1 MATTTAK
8 RVKNHAALTAS
19 KKDTSPKW
27 DGAESWTGEQFTK
40 YFRQAMIWYNENKSG
55 KELKPQVINWM
66 GSVGVDQDKIA
77 MFHRTRDGLC
87 NSTLGAVAACLV
99 KGMPRVHPEFNNG
112 KDSGAW
118 VIAEVDKI
126 IAMRQFDEPEVPVE
140 VKQAKIH
147 NPIIT
152 IQDRIREQAGAM
164 AEEIDAAIDSFITD
178 PDAFDPKQYSLVK
191 LLRGKGAKA
200 AQARYIKSFYEF
212 GHNELLELSS
222 GNADDQLRE
231 AYRHLPRRNVRKL
244 IEFYQLIMD
253 ACDQVAAEAKVNKKP
268 RAKKVKPAE
277 DLVKKLK
284 FKTSD
289 DKLGIVSVPP
299 AQLVKAQGVLIYNTK
314 TRKVGMY
321 IAKNSEGFGI
331 KGTTLLNYTE
341 KSSQKTLR
349 KPLEQLKELKDQ
361 NTQKRVETWY
371 TKSVKTTETM
381 LNGRFSEDT
390 IILRVFK

>member
-8 RVKNHAALTAS
+8 RAKSHQILANN

-27 DGAESWTGEQFTK
+27 DGAESWTGEQFNKT
-40 YFRQAMIWYNENKSG
+40 FRDSMGWYAQNKTG
-55 KELKPQVINWM
+55 KELKPQVINWL
-66 GSVGVDQDKIA
+66 GSQGIDKDLISQFKLTKDQLSGI
-77 MFHRTRDGLC
+77 
-87 NSTLGAVAACLV
+87 TLGAVAACLI
-99 KGMPRVHPEFNNG
+99 KGMPRIHQEFNQG

-118 VIAEVDKI
+118 VLAEVYRI
-126 IAMRQFDEPEVPVE
+126 ISLGQFDEPEVPV
-140 VKQAKIH
+140 VKNTPF
-147 NPIIT
+147 NPIVN

-244 IEFYQLIMD
+244 IDFYQLIMD

-299 AQLVKAQGVLIYNTK
+299 AQLVKAQSVLIYNTK

-381 LNGRFSEDT
+381 LNGRFNEDT
-390 IILRVFK
+390 VILRIFK

>member
-8 RVKNHAALTAS
+8 RLKNHAALVAS
-19 KKDTSPKW
+19 KKDSSPKW
-27 DGAESWTGEQFTK
+27 DGAESLSGEEFTRK
-40 YFRQAMIWYNENKSG
+40 FRESMGWYSENKTG
-55 KELKPQVINWM
+55 KELKPQVVNWM
-66 GSVGVDQDKIA
+66 GSVGIDRDLISK
-77 MFHRTRDGLC
+77 FKRTKDSLSGI
-87 NSTLGAVAACLV
+87 TLGAVAACLV
-99 KGMPRVHPEFNNG
+99 KGMPRIHPEFNNG
-112 KDSGAW
+112 KDSGKW
-118 VIAEVDKI
+118 VIDEVKKIVDKGD
-126 IAMRQFDEPEVPVE
+126 FEEEEV
-140 VKQAKIH
+140 VKVVANK
-147 NPIIT
+147 NPIIS

-164 AEEIDAAIDSFITD
+164 AEEIDAAIDSFILD
-178 PDAFDPKQYSLVK
+178 PEQFDPKQYNLVK

-222 GNADDQLRE
+222 GNADVQLRE
-231 AYRHLPRRNVRKL
+231 AYRHLPRKHVRKL
-244 IEFYQLIMD
+244 IDFYQYIMD
-253 ACDQVAAEAKVNKKP
+253 ACDQIAAEAKVSKKP

-284 FKTSD
+284 FRTSD

-299 AQLVKAQGVLIYNTK
+299 AQLVKAHSALIYNTK

-331 KGTTLLNYTE
+331 KGTTLLNYTD

-361 NTQKRVETWY
+361 NTQKRVETWFD
-371 TKSVKTTETM
+371 KSVKTTETV

>member
-1 MATTTAK
+1 MATTANN
-8 RVKNHAALTAS
+8 RAKNHAALTAS

-27 DGAESWTGEQFTK
+27 DGAEDLTGEAFTK
-40 YFRQAMIWYNENKSG
+40 LFRDSMNWYNQNKSG
-55 KELKPQVINWM
+55 KELKPQVINFL
-66 GSVGVDQDKIA
+66 GRAGVDKSLIDQ
-77 MFHRTRDGLC
+77 FHRSRDAMCGI
-87 NSTLGAVAACLV
+87 TLGAVAACLV

-118 VIAEVDKI
+118 VISEVKKI
-126 IAMRQFDEPEVPVE
+126 IDKGDFEPVE
-140 VKQAKIH
+140 EVKVVKNI
-147 NPIIT
+147 NPIIN

-164 AEEIDAAIDSFITD
+164 AEEIDTAIDNFIID
-178 PDAFDPKQYSLVK
+178 PNGFDPKQYNLVK

-231 AYRHLPRRNVRKL
+231 AYRHLPRKNVRKL
-244 IEFYQLIMD
+244 IDFYQYIMD
-253 ACDQVAAEAKVNKKP
+253 ACDQIAAEAKVNKKP

-284 FKTSD
+284 FRTSD

-299 AQLVKAQGVLIYNTK
+299 AQLVKAQSALIYNTK
-314 TRKVGMY
+314 TRKVGLY
-321 IAKNSEGFGI
+321 VAKNSEGFGI
-331 KGTTLLNYTE
+331 KGTSLLNYTDM
-341 KSSQKTLR
+341 STQKTLR
-349 KPLEQLKELKDQ
+349 KPAEQLKELKEQ

-371 TKSVKTTETM
+371 NKGVKTTETK
-381 LNGRFSEDT
+381 LNGRFNEDT
-390 IILRVFK
+390 VILRVYK